1 MMAGSILTRGLG
13 MLKGFILTLGLGK
26 PPTPDEPDDIPV
38 CLEAVQLY
46 QGGLDAV
53 AVTRPIVTQ
62 VYQSGFDAVQV
73 GCCS

>member
-1 MMAGSILTRGLG
+1 MAGSILTRGLG
-13 MLKGFILTLGLGK
+13 MLRGFVLTLGLGR
-26 PPTPDEPDDIPV
+26 PYEPEDIPV

-62 VYQSGFDAVQV
+62 IYQSGFDVVQA

>member
-1 MMAGSILTRGLG
+1 MMFGSVLTRGVG
-13 MLKGFILTLGLGK
+13 MLKGFILTLGLGS
-26 PPTPDEPDDIPV
+26 PPTPDIPV

-46 QGGLDAV
+46 QGGMDAV

>member
-13 MLKGFILTLGLGK
+13 MLRGFILTLGLGT

>member
-1 MMAGSILTRGLG
+1 MAGSILTRGLG

-26 PPTPDEPDDIPV
+26 PPTPPGPEDIPV